1 MIRITLQYGGTEKKL
16 LVPEMKKLRD
26 VLNEAD
32 IAFSPEDHLIIG
44 DRTLSGDELDKN
56 LIDLGLAG
64 SPELTARIEYDLPWD
79 TRSPEEALQGSVIY
93 PPKARVIGCA
103 CIIFSAFTLD
113 LLRDYQRYFPEALVR
128 RDEKGDPVFA
138 ISLDESSPGSLNE
151 FGAVFSRHTTKSG
164 NPTITILIDPD
175 CDDPEEAVRNS
186 LGPAILNLVEMEET
200 LTTRYHELQER
211 KDLLDLHISRA

>member
-1 MIRITLQYGGTEKKL
+1 MIRITLQYGANTRKL

-26 VLNEAD
+26 VLIEED
-32 IAFSPEDHLIIG
+32 VDFSPEDHLVIG
-44 DRTLSGDELDKN
+44 DRNLSGDELDKN
-56 LIDLGLAG
+56 LIDLGLTD
-64 SPELTARIEYDLPWD
+64 STELTARIEYDLPWD

-151 FGAVFSRHTTKSG
+151 FGAVFSRHTTKAG

-186 LGPAILNLVEMEET
+186 LGPAILNLVDMEES
-200 LTTRYHELQER
+200 LTTRYYELQER
-211 KDLLDLHISRA
+211 KDLLNLHISRA